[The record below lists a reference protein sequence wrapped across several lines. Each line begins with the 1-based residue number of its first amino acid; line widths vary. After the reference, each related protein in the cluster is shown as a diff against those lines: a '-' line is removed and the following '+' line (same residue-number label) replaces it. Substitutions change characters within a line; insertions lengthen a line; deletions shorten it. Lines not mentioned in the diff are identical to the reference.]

1 MKKQAML
8 TSVSSYLSKFGHV
21 DERILAAMDKIDRKD
36 FMPFDLK
43 NQAYLDTAMPIGNGQ
58 TISQPSTVARMLQLL
73 ELKKGDIVLEIGTG
87 SGWNAALISFLI
99 GKKGKIISL
108 EIVKELIEKA
118 KEKIK
123 KQNLKNIRIKQ
134 ENFLKIKQKF
144 DKVIFTA
151 GISLD
156 KEKLIEKF
164 AHTHLKEK
172 GILVCPFQSGPLIIL
187 RKQKNKIKKTYT
199 QEEYRFVPLIIK

>member
-8 TSVSSYLSKFGHV
+8 TSVESYLSLFGKP
-21 DERILAAMDKIDRKD
+21 DKKVLEAIEKVDRKS
-36 FMPFDLK
+36 FMPFGLK

-87 SGWNAALISFLI
+87 SGWNASLISFLI

-123 KQNLKNIRIKQ
+123 KKSLKNIQIKQ

-144 DKVIFTA
+144 DKIIFTA
-151 GISLD
+151 GISFG
-156 KEKLIEKF
+156 KERIIEKF

-172 GILVCPFQSGPLIIL
+172 GILICPFKSGPLIIL
-187 RKQKNKIKKTYT
+187 KKQKNKIKKTYT
-199 QEEYRFVPLIIK
+199 REEYRFVPLIIR